1 MKNHSQFSKQPDLG
15 MRDGELSLREIL
27 VFLKQ
32 AWRWLAAG
40 ATAGL
45 IGAAGLVLITPSQY
59 EVTAVIQPA
68 TVGLPTT
75 TTTTTTTKGADVE
88 PVVQTLERLKIATF
102 YTSEMV
108 QVCQVASAHT
118 LASGLKS
125 SLVKGNSLIQ
135 LNYRAASKAEAELCV
150 NAVIAQLARSQAMIV
165 APIIKTLEEQLAQS
179 RLRLR
184 EAKEFQAQLE
194 KRAASADTSSLLM
207 LSALAKREEIEHLQ
221 KQILELEVQ
230 LSAPLTQPLQL
241 LEPIYAPE
249 WPVATKRLSTLA
261 GGVFGGLVLGGL
273 AFFARRSWQVRHV

>member
-1 MKNHSQFSKQPDLG
+1 MKNHSQFSKQPNLG
-15 MRDGELSLREIL
+15 MRDDELSLRDVL
-27 VFLKQ
+27 DFLKQ

-45 IGAAGLVLITPSQY
+45 IGAVGLVLITSSQY

-68 TVGLPTT
+68 TVGLP
-75 TTTTTTTKGADVE
+75 TTTTTTKGADVE

-118 LASGLKS
+118 LASGLKPS
-125 SLVKGNSLIQ
+125 VVKGNSLIQ
-135 LNYRAASKAEAELCV
+135 LNYRATSKAEAEACV
-150 NAVIAQLARSQAMIV
+150 NAVVARLAKSQAMIV

-221 KQILELEVQ
+221 KQILELEVL

-273 AFFARRSWQVRHV
+273 AFFARRTWRVPRV